1 MGMKVACRL
10 HKKITNNAYITRS
23 EGTIETFGDL
33 PQSTNDY
40 LRICKIWIMRFS
52 YIMRLWEG
60 AWSLSSVVK
69 TVVSFIW
76 QIPVKWLF
84 YVYLGITEL
93 IYYSIL
99 NDRIFFILITFS
111 NNDNERKRNISQ
123 IPIDLT
129 VLKPPSFYDFVLNIH
144 IIYDET
150 SKVTSFY
157 FTWPKK

>member
-1 MGMKVACRL
+1 M
-10 HKKITNNAYITRS
+10 
-23 EGTIETFGDL
+23 
-33 PQSTNDY
+33 
-40 LRICKIWIMRFS
+40 
-52 YIMRLWEG
+52 
-60 AWSLSSVVK
+60 K

-84 YVYLGITEL
+84 YVYLGITKL

-144 IIYDET
+144 ILMKHQKSHHFILLNQKNNPPGIFAT
-150 SKVTSFY
+150 MLL
-157 FTWPKK
+157 